1 MALTEVRWH
10 GRGGQGAVT
19 AAKVLAEVAMK
30 TGKNVQAFPEYG
42 PERTGAPLRAYNRIS
57 DSVLRLHSGVTNPNV
72 IVVIDPSL
80 LEAVDVTEGATQ
92 DAVFVINTNH
102 CPADIKKMLKLDKQT
117 VFTVDASKIALE
129 TIGRPIPNT
138 PMLGALAKAT
148 GLVTLEDLL
157 DDVKKSFGKKFSEK
171 MINSN
176 LEAVKRAYQEVSG
189 E

>member
-1 MALTEVRWH
+1 MAMTEVRWH

-30 TGKNVQAFPEYG
+30 TGKHVQAFPDYG
-42 PERTGAPLRAYNRIS
+42 PERSGAPLRAYNRIS
-57 DSVLRLHSGVTNPNV
+57 DSVLRLHAAVKNPGVV
-72 IVVIDPSL
+72 VVIDPSL
-80 LEAVDVTEGATQ
+80 LATVDVTEGAAP

-102 CPADIKKMLKLDKQT
+102 CPADIKKLLKIENQK

-148 GLVTLEDLL
+148 GIVTLEDLL
-157 DDVKKSFGKKFSEK
+157 DDVKRSFGKKFSEQI
-171 MINSN
+171 INAN
-176 LEAVKRAYQEVSG
+176 LEAVKRAYQEVVG

>member
-1 MALTEVRWH
+1 MALTEIRWH

-57 DSVLRLHSGVTNPNV
+57 DSVLRLHTAVTNPNV
-72 IVVIDPSL
+72 VIVIDPSL
-80 LEAVDVTEGATQ
+80 LEAVDVTEGASQ
-92 DAVFVINTNH
+92 DATFVINTNH
-102 CPADIKKMLKLDKQT
+102 CPADIKKLLKLGNQK
-117 VFTVDASKIALE
+117 VFTVDASKIALD

-157 DDVKKSFGKKFSEK
+157 DDVKKSFGKKFSEQV
-171 MINSN
+171 ISSN
-176 LEAVKRAYQEVSG
+176 LEAVKRAYLEVVG

>member
-57 DSVLRLHSGVTNPNV
+57 DSVLRLHSGVTNPSV

-102 CPADIKKMLKLDKQT
+102 CPADIKKMLKLEKHK
-117 VFTVDASKIALE
+117 VFTVNASQIALD

-148 GLVTLEDLL
+148 GIITLEGLL
-157 DDVKKSFGKKFSEK
+157 DDVKKSFGKKFSEQ